1 MDLMIQEKMMSK
13 GMIDALDA
21 ADLVKAGEVFKDA
34 MVQKVGDTLE
44 KKRIELSK
52 HIVSSPTTEAGTE
65 TDEV

>member
-1 MDLMIQEKMMSK
+1 MMSK
-13 GMIDALDA
+13 GMVDALAA

-52 HIVSSPTTEAGTE
+52 HIVSSPTTEVGTE

>member
-1 MDLMIQEKMMSK
+1 MSK
-13 GMIDALDA
+13 GMVDALSA

-52 HIVSSPTTEAGTE
+52 HIVSSPAVEVGAE

>member
-1 MDLMIQEKMMSK
+1 MSK
-13 GMIDALDA
+13 GMIDALS
-21 ADLVKAGEVFKDA
+21 ADDLIKAGEVFKDA

-52 HIVSSPTTEAGTE
+52 HIVATEVGAE

>member
-1 MDLMIQEKMMSK
+1 
-13 GMIDALDA
+13 
-21 ADLVKAGEVFKDA
+21 

>member
-1 MDLMIQEKMMSK
+1 
-13 GMIDALDA
+13 
-21 ADLVKAGEVFKDA
+21 

-52 HIVSSPTTEAGTE
+52 NIVSSPVAEVPEAGAE